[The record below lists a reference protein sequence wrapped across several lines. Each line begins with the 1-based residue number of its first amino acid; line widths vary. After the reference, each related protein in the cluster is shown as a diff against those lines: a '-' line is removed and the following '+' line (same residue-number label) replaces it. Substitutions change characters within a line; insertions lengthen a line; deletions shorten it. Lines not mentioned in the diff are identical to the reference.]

1 MFPNQDHG
9 RLSVTEAGTLVIEPV
24 HQSDAGDYI
33 CQAISVAGNAYSKAR
48 LQVRGKDSTIWFCTG
63 IGTLVNLEFQK
74 SRFF

>member
-48 LQVRGKDSTIWFCTG
+48 LQVRGKESR
-63 IGTLVNLEFQK
+63 TLLPGSVQALELL
-74 SRFF
+74 